1 MRNRLKHKALICTAI
16 LLVSI
21 FFTCV
26 VMNVQAN
33 DPVTVTM
40 TIYPMETTN
49 SNADSQT
56 VKQDFTVTDFV
67 DNGNNSYSGT
77 IKWANANISYVKDS
91 ASGDTRY
98 FVQYKNKSDEFVPIT
113 SEILLS
119 DLNVTN
125 EAGKYTAN
133 VYAVYGKTIKINFN
147 NNASYLGK
155 GNSVIVAKYYPQTVS
170 TESSQIVTFPTN
182 PSELSSDFM
191 IDGYSFKGWGA
202 RESGETE
209 MVSSTTINYGSNE
222 NYYAYWQD
230 MRPQGTIESA
240 GNYYLEQGTSYE
252 LGDGTWTVNGGS
264 TKYPGSKVFYVR
276 ESGTYML
283 SK

>member
-1 MRNRLKHKALICTAI
+1 MRNRLNHKALFCTAI

-21 FFTCV
+21 FFTCM

-49 SNADSQT
+49 SSVDSQT

-77 IKWANANISYVKDS
+77 INWANANISYVKDS

-113 SEILLS
+113 SEISL
-119 DLNVTN
+119 
-125 EAGKYTAN
+125 
-133 VYAVYGKTIKINFN
+133 
-147 NNASYLGK
+147 
-155 GNSVIVAKYYPQTVS
+155 
-170 TESSQIVTFPTN
+170 
-182 PSELSSDFM
+182 SDFM

-264 TKYPGSKVFYVR
+264 TKYPGSKVFYVK

>member
-1 MRNRLKHKALICTAI
+1 
-16 LLVSI
+16 
-21 FFTCV
+21 
-26 VMNVQAN
+26 MNVQAN

-77 IKWANANISYVKDS
+77 INWANANISYVKDS

-113 SEILLS
+113 SEISLS

-133 VYAVYGKTIKINFN
+133 VYAVYGETIQINLN
-147 NNASYLGK
+147 NNADYIGA
-155 GNSVIVAKYYPQTVS
+155 GESVIVSKYYPQMDS
-170 TESSQIVTFPTN
+170 AESSKTITLPTD
-182 PSELSSDFM
+182 PSELASNFM
-191 IDGYSFKGWGA
+191 IDGYSFIGWG
-202 RESGETE
+202 ESDSGDVEVNSAE
-209 MVSSTTINYGSNE
+209 LGYGGRQTF
-222 NYYAYWQD
+222 YAHWQD
-230 MRPQGTIESA
+230 IRPQGSIETA
-240 GNYYLEQGTSYE
+240 GDYYLEPNIQYI
-252 LGDGTWTVNGGS
+252 LGDGTWTVNGGV
-264 TKYPGSKVFYVR
+264 TKYPTGTSFYVKKA
-276 ESGTYML
+276 GTYML